1 MQRHVTGP
9 GLSAPCE
16 LTAASGEIVGIF
28 GLVGAGR
35 TELLKLIYGAL
46 PRQSGTIRI
55 AGKQVDIKKPIDAIK
70 NGMMYCPE
78 DRKKEGIIPCRSV
91 LENIN
96 LSARRNNMIAGIML
110 DDSWEKSNAS
120 AMIEKL
126 AIKTPSLSQLIQNL
140 SGGNQ
145 QKAIL
150 ARWLSEN
157 IKVLLLDEPTRGI
170 DVGAKSEIYSLM
182 YTLASQ
188 GIGILMVSS
197 DLPEI
202 LGVCDRI
209 VVMCEG
215 RIKGGLLRQQADSE
229 KVMQM
234 ALPAGKRH

>member
-1 MQRHVTGP
+1 
-9 GLSAPCE
+9 
-16 LTAASGEIVGIF
+16 
-28 GLVGAGR
+28 
-35 TELLKLIYGAL
+35 
-46 PRQSGTIRI
+46 
-55 AGKQVDIKKPIDAIK
+55 
-70 NGMMYCPE
+70 
-78 DRKKEGIIPCRSV
+78 KKEGIIPCRSV

-96 LSARRNNMIAGIML
+96 LSARRNNILAGVML
-110 DDSWEKSNAS
+110 DDKWEKSNAS

-126 AIKTPSLSQLIQNL
+126 AIKTPSLAQLIQNL

-157 IKVLLLDEPTRGI
+157 IKILLLDEPTRGI

-188 GIGILMVSS
+188 GIGIVMVSS

-209 VVMCEG
+209 IVMCDVLRG
-215 RIKGGLLRQQADSE
+215 KLTIKA
-229 KVMQM
+229 V
-234 ALPAGKRH
+234 